1 MTDKP
6 LNGRRVLALVTNYGV
21 EQDELLVPLKRLRED
36 GADVTVAAA
45 TADSVQTL
53 VGDKDPGDTVEP
65 DATFDVVDPDNYQLL
80 LLPGGTLNA
89 DQLRLDDRALAIVTA
104 FVASG
109 RPIAAICHGPWA
121 LVEADAVRGKT
132 LTSYASLR
140 TDIRNAGA
148 ASWVD
153 DPVVSD
159 SVWRLHPDH
168 FPHAQG
174 SRRLHLR
181 DQQSPHRVLNQK
193 PDPRRA
199 ATLRVIPHCSE
210 RRFPFGHAHLEDRT
224 SHVQGHR

>member
-109 RPIAAICHGPWA
+109 RPVAAICHGPWA

-159 SVWRLHPDH
+159 SAGGYTLITSRTPKDLDAFVSAINKALI
-168 FPHAQG
+168 G
-174 SRRLHLR
+174 S
-181 DQQSPHRVLNQK
+181 
-193 PDPRRA
+193 
-199 ATLRVIPHCSE
+199 
-210 RRFPFGHAHLEDRT
+210 
-224 SHVQGHR
+224 